1 MGMSCFA
8 SPAFRHDQ
16 QGTYDGLLGEDD
28 LPKKSS
34 EPSFSSIEEG
44 PKSTRPVPT
53 LHRRIVVAVLFL
65 VIFMGA
71 LKYTPSLSLLDI
83 IASLSTSDSSSLSAA
98 FNHKC
103 EALLTPPPKTYSNRL
118 DSLVSELP
126 QSTVWIAEP
135 GPSASY
141 FIGAFSTQD
150 WQLSERP
157 FLVAIGRSPR
167 GSPRIF
173 LVTPEFEALR
183 ASLIKLPRDLDG
195 SVIWVK
201 WREDQNPYEA
211 LKTALGYGVDAFI
224 LDGLTRQFVAEGLRS
239 MLREEKDDGVLKE
252 IGLIR
257 ERKSLWE
264 VELLRCANQKTLH
277 AIRKTKKRM
286 YLGISESQTSRILE
300 HEMAKTGLM
309 GGGGLVLFGDVRF
322 AKFQNSTLPHRALGS
337 TTFAQLDKAA
347 RGVVD
352 SWIGIT
358 AGTDTPNFDV
368 FTHRLGHGIGLEG
381 HESPYLVQGSLGE
394 RQVRSG
400 HVFSLEPGIY
410 LPVNGKTVNGIN
422 GVGVRLEDCFVVT
435 EDEDGSLKGE
445 WLSGPVQSWGD
456 V

>member
-1 MGMSCFA
+1 
-8 SPAFRHDQ
+8 
-16 QGTYDGLLGEDD
+16 
-28 LPKKSS
+28 
-34 EPSFSSIEEG
+34 
-44 PKSTRPVPT
+44 
-53 LHRRIVVAVLFL
+53 
-65 VIFMGA
+65 MGA

-309 GGGGLVLFGDVRF
+309 GGGGLVLFGGNFFCSV
-322 AKFQNSTLPHRALGS
+322 KGQC
-337 TTFAQLDKAA
+337 
-347 RGVVD
+347 RG
-352 SWIGIT
+352 
-358 AGTDTPNFDV
+358 
-368 FTHRLGHGIGLEG
+368 
-381 HESPYLVQGSLGE
+381 
-394 RQVRSG
+394 
-400 HVFSLEPGIY
+400 
-410 LPVNGKTVNGIN
+410 
-422 GVGVRLEDCFVVT
+422 
-435 EDEDGSLKGE
+435 
-445 WLSGPVQSWGD
+445 
-456 V
+456 

>member
-1 MGMSCFA
+1 MKSLKVTSCYPLTRT
-8 SPAFRHDQ
+8 SI
-16 QGTYDGLLGEDD
+16 
-28 LPKKSS
+28 KSF
-34 EPSFSSIEEG
+34 EISFSSIEEG
-44 PKSTRPVPT
+44 YKSTRPVQT
-53 LHRRIVVAVLFL
+53 LDQRIIVAVLFL
-65 VIFMGA
+65 MIFMGA
-71 LKYTPSLSLLDI
+71 LKYMPSSSLMDI

-103 EALLTPPPKTYSNRL
+103 EALLTPPRKTYSNRL
-118 DSLVSELP
+118 NSLVSELP

-173 LVTPEFEALR
+173 LATPEFEMLR

-201 WREDQNPYEA
+201 WREDQSPYEA
-211 LKTALGYGVDAFI
+211 LKTALGYGIDTFI

-239 MLREEKDDGVLKE
+239 MLREEKDDGVLEK

-264 VELLRCANQKTLH
+264 VELLRCANQKTLQ

-300 HEMAKTGLM
+300 QEMAKVGLM
-309 GGGGLVLFGDVRF
+309 GGGGLVLFGGNF
-322 AKFQNSTLPHRALGS
+322 FLFGEGAL
-337 TTFAQLDKAA
+337 QRL
-347 RGVVD
+347 
-352 SWIGIT
+352 IIT
-358 AGTDTPNFDV
+358 
-368 FTHRLGHGIGLEG
+368 
-381 HESPYLVQGSLGE
+381 
-394 RQVRSG
+394 
-400 HVFSLEPGIY
+400 
-410 LPVNGKTVNGIN
+410 
-422 GVGVRLEDCFVVT
+422 
-435 EDEDGSLKGE
+435 
-445 WLSGPVQSWGD
+445 
-456 V
+456 